1 MVYASQMEEVTI
13 TPTTPT
19 IVPEK
24 EKRIRKPKAT
34 IVPEKE
40 KRIRKPKATET
51 TIVPTTPTT
60 TIIPGKKGRPR
71 KPKLVVEPL
80 VDQPPPNLC
89 KQFVNKC
96 GLMYSYSKED
106 LGGIEIGIDEVGR
119 GSLYGRVYIG
129 AVVLPNPETITAA
142 QLSSFHEIRDSKKI
156 TSRAKMDKLAEF
168 IRQVC
173 PYWSV
178 QYKESSD
185 VDEINIKQATLAAMA
200 NGVVDIL
207 DQLVLTSNPSSV
219 HILADGIE
227 FTQFQYTSPDNTP
240 CPFGIQV
247 HAIDKGDNTYM
258 AIACASILA
267 KSTRDTYITDLCNAN
282 PELAERYSLHTNMGY
297 GTAAHMSGI
306 ERWGVTEEHRRSFAP
321 VARRLGIAPPNKSD
335 ECLV

>member
-1 MVYASQMEEVTI
+1 MTEIETE
-13 TPTTPT
+13 TTN

-24 EKRIRKPKAT
+24 VKKPKRT
-34 IVPEKE
+34 YK
-40 KRIRKPKATET
+40 KPIKSVAVVVGES
-51 TIVPTTPTT
+51 
-60 TIIPGKKGRPR
+60 KGVA
-71 KPKLVVEPL
+71 VVEEFPTM
-80 VDQPPPNLC
+80 DR
-89 KQFVNKC
+89 QFVNKR
-96 GLMYSYSKED
+96 GLMYSYTKEEKEKV
-106 LGGIEIGIDEVGR
+106 LEIGVDEVGR

-129 AVVLPNPETITAA
+129 AVVLPDPETITSE
-142 QLSSFHEIRDSKKI
+142 QLSLFHEIRDSKKI
-156 TSRAKMDKLAEF
+156 TSRVKMDKLAEF

-178 QYKESSD
+178 QYKESTD

-207 DQLVLTSNPSSV
+207 DQVILTTTTNSV

-227 FTQFQYTSPDNTP
+227 FTQFQYMSPDNTP
-240 CPFGIQV
+240 CPFGIHV

-267 KSTRDTYITDLCNAN
+267 KSTRDTYITELCNAT

-297 GTAAHMSGI
+297 GTAAHMAGI
-306 ERWGVTEEHRRSFAP
+306 ERWGVTDNHRRSFAP

>member
-1 MVYASQMEEVTI
+1 MHASQMEEVTTTET
-13 TPTTPT
+13 TPTTTIVPEKKRTRKPNNVPPVITTLTLTPTT

-24 EKRIRKPKAT
+24 EKRTRKPKF
-34 IVPEKE
+34 
-40 KRIRKPKATET
+40 
-51 TIVPTTPTT
+51 
-60 TIIPGKKGRPR
+60 
-71 KPKLVVEPL
+71 VVEPL
-80 VDQPPPNLC
+80 DEQPPTIIC
-89 KQFVNKC
+89 KQFVNKR
-96 GLMYSYSKED
+96 GLMYSHSKED

-129 AVVLPNPETITAA
+129 AVVLPNPETITAE
-142 QLSSFHEIRDSKKI
+142 QLLSFHEIRDSKKI
-156 TSRAKMDKLAEF
+156 TSRVKMDTLAEF

-178 QYKESSD
+178 QYKESSV

-207 DQLVLTSNPSSV
+207 DQVVLTSNPSSV

-258 AIACASILA
+258 SIACASILA
-267 KSTRDTYITDLCNAN
+267 KSTRDTYITELCNAN
-282 PELAERYSLHTNMGY
+282 PELSERYSLNTNMGY
-297 GTAAHMSGI
+297 GTAAHMAGI

>member
-1 MVYASQMEEVTI
+1 MEEVTI

-60 TIIPGKKGRPR
+60 TIIPGKKGRTR

-178 QYKESSD
+178 QYIGPVGPYLE
-185 VDEINIKQATLAAMA
+185 
-200 NGVVDIL
+200 
-207 DQLVLTSNPSSV
+207 P
-219 HILADGIE
+219 E
-227 FTQFQYTSPDNTP
+227 FGAY
-240 CPFGIQV
+240 FGGW
-247 HAIDKGDNTYM
+247 D
-258 AIACASILA
+258 
-267 KSTRDTYITDLCNAN
+267 
-282 PELAERYSLHTNMGY
+282 
-297 GTAAHMSGI
+297 
-306 ERWGVTEEHRRSFAP
+306 
-321 VARRLGIAPPNKSD
+321 
-335 ECLV
+335 